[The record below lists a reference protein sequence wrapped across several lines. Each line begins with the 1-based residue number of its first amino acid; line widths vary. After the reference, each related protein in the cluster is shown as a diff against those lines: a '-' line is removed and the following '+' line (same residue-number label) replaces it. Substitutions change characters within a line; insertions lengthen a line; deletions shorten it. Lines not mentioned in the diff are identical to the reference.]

1 MHSHEFDRD
10 RAEVLESLASTGGA
24 TITIGTDFTES
35 MRARDLAHEHT
46 HVYFCTGIHPV
57 DKFDEVFDR
66 ERFVD
71 IASDEKCVGIGECGL
86 DYYWP
91 SEEGWKNGE
100 EEEKGRQEK
109 LFRNQ
114 IEVALLLDLPL
125 MIHGRP
131 RKNSMDAYTR
141 IIEILKEYK
150 SEYGEKLRGNVHFF
164 VGNKK
169 IAEQFLDL
177 GFTMS
182 FTGVI
187 TFTTSYDEVIKT
199 IPLHMI
205 HAETDSPWV
214 SPVPHRG
221 ERNDSRNVIHVVQ
234 KLAELKGVTEQEM
247 RAVLLQN
254 AARVFGI

>member
-1 MHSHEFDRD
+1 MHSHEFETD
-10 RAEVLESLASTGGA
+10 RAAVLESLASTGGA
-24 TITIGTDFTES
+24 TITIGTDFTETE
-35 MRARDLAHEHT
+35 RAMHLADTYT
-46 HVYFCTGIHPV
+46 HVYFCAGIHPV

-66 ERFVD
+66 DRFMAL
-71 IASDEKCVGIGECGL
+71 ASHPKCVGIGECGL

-100 EEEKGRQEK
+100 EQEKQRQEK

-114 IEVALLLDLPL
+114 IEVALERNLPL

-131 RKNSMDAYTR
+131 KKNSMDAYTR
-141 IIEILKEYK
+141 IIEILREYK
-150 SEYGEKLRGNVHFF
+150 QEYGDMLRGNIHFF

-169 IAEQFLDL
+169 IAEQFLEL

-187 TFTTSYDEVIKT
+187 TFTTSYDEVIKI
-199 IPLHMI
+199 IPIHML

-214 SPVPHRG
+214 SPIPHRG
-221 ERNDSRNVIHVVQ
+221 ERNDSRNVIHVV
-234 KLAELKGVTEQEM
+234 KRLSELKGVTEEEM
-247 RAVLLQN
+247 RTALLQN
-254 AARVFGI
+254 VAWVFGI